1 MAYNRNQKHRNQSDT
16 STRNHDSKKKHFKH
30 RKRLTREDY
39 QIPGCPTGIKV
50 PEGSSIEQALRRFK
64 KMMKQTDVLG
74 QLREKREFIK
84 PSKKRYEHLKKV
96 KSLTSKN
103 DIRNIAREKKQVWVA
118 IIDGQAQ

>member
-1 MAYNRNQKHRNQSDT
+1 
-16 STRNHDSKKKHFKH
+16 
-30 RKRLTREDY
+30 
-39 QIPGCPTGIKV
+39 
-50 PEGSSIEQALRRFK
+50 
-64 KMMKQTDVLG
+64 MKQTDILG

-84 PSKKRYEHLKKV
+84 PSKKRYEELKKV

>member
-16 STRNHDSKKKHFKH
+16 STRNYDSKKKHFKR
-30 RKRLTREDY
+30 RKRLTREDF
-39 QIPGCPTGIKV
+39 QIPGCPTGVRV
-50 PEGSSIEQALRRFK
+50 PNGDITQALRRFK
-64 KMMKQTDVLG
+64 KMMKQTDILG

-84 PSKKRYEHLKKV
+84 PSKKRYEELKKV